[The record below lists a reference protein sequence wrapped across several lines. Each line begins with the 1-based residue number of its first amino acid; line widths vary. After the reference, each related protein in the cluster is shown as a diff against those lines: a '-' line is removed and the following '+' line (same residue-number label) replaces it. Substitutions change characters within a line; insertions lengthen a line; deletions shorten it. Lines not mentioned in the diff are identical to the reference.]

1 MKVRSTDIARWTVA
15 DVPDQRGRTV
25 VVTGAN
31 SGIGFETARMLAEHG
46 ATVVLACRDVA
57 RARRAAAR
65 IRAGIPTPYRRAE
78 RAVRVEQLDLAS
90 IASVRSAAERIRAAH
105 PRLDLLINNA
115 GVMRPPPGHTE
126 DGFEP
131 TFGINHLGHFALTG
145 LLLDRLLATAGS
157 RIVTVSSLLHRYGR
171 IDVEHLHSRPS
182 GERRSRRPYP
192 DSKLAN
198 VMFTLELQR
207 RLAQAG
213 APTIAVAAHPGI
225 ARTELARHLPP
236 PVRMFMGARMAPVM
250 SWLIQSPQ
258 VGALAPV
265 RAAVD
270 PDARGGGYYGPDG
283 LFHSSGPPVVTAFSA
298 HACDLGRRRRLW
310 GESERLTGVTYD
322 LREPPRSP
330 PGVRSPAS
338 STFVSP

>member
-1 MKVRSTDIARWTVA
+1 MR
-15 DVPDQRGRTV
+15 
-25 VVTGAN
+25 
-31 SGIGFETARMLAEHG
+31 
-46 ATVVLACRDVA
+46 A

-65 IRAGIPTPYRRAE
+65 IRAGIPTPYRRVE
-78 RAVRVEQLDLAS
+78 RAVRVEPDVRVEQLDLAS

-115 GVMRPPPGHTE
+115 GVMCPPPGHTE

-157 RIVTVSSLLHRYGR
+157 RIVTVTSLLHRYGR
-171 IDVEHLHSRPS
+171 IDVEHPHSLPA
-182 GERRSRRPYP
+182 GDWRSRRPYP

-198 VMFTLELQR
+198 VMFTLDLQR

-213 APTIAVAAHPGI
+213 ASSIAVAAYPGI

-236 PVRMFMGARMAPVM
+236 PVRMFMTARMAPVM

-283 LFHSSGPPVVTAFSA
+283 LFHSSGPPVATAFSA
-298 HACDLGRRRRLW
+298 HARDLGRQRRLW

-322 LREPPRSP
+322 LREPPRP
-330 PGVRSPAS
+330 PSVRPPAS
-338 STFVSP
+338 STLVSP